1 MRPFLWAGPENSTP
15 GKQCSC
21 ENIRP
26 TKSELRGP
34 WIPAQLGG
42 CAFLSFRRILSL
54 FFFRKKSKESDIK
67 NLILKY
73 LKKAHPDFWKT
84 LSRLNKE
91 EISWRHVAMVV
102 KLLDDNK
109 RKRHLK
115 SEFALFQTSSILFN
129 FI

>member
-1 MRPFLWAGPENSTP
+1 MD
-15 GKQCSC
+15 
-21 ENIRP
+21 
-26 TKSELRGP
+26 
-34 WIPAQLGG
+34 PAQLGG
-42 CAFLSFRRILSL
+42 CAFLYFRRILSL